1 MRENEL
7 LSVDNI
13 EASYGKS
20 KVLRGVSLA
29 VNEGE
34 VVALLGRNGVG
45 KTTTLR
51 TIAGVIQPAA
61 GEIRYDGEDITGWS
75 DFEISRR
82 GISYVPEHR
91 AVFPDLTVEENLR
104 MGGIAPSAP
113 LLNTPNGR
121 DILRHVK
128 DRRWDR
134 LKSMADVQ
142 KLFPRLNTPKSEP
155 LMTIPEVFDIL
166 PRLEERRSLEG
177 SKLSGGEQQML
188 AIARALVKDT
198 RLLFLDEPTEGL
210 AVQIVEDVRELI
222 EDIRGMGVPIL
233 LVEQNFEVAV
243 RTADRAYILHHGE
256 IVFDDDIDALVG
268 DAALQ
273 EQYLGVGISV

>member
-1 MRENEL
+1 MSNDVL
-7 LSVDNI
+7 LSVEDLH
-13 EASYGKS
+13 ASYGKS
-20 KVLRGVSLA
+20 QVLRGVSLE
-29 VNEGE
+29 VDEGE

-51 TIAGVIQPAA
+51 SISGVLQPEAGTV
-61 GEIRYDGEDITGWS
+61 RFKGEDITTLE

-82 GISYVPEHR
+82 GISYVPEDR

-104 MGGIAPSAP
+104 MGGIAHEGS
-113 LLNTPNGR
+113 LL
-121 DILRHVK
+121 
-128 DRRWDR
+128 
-134 LKSMADVQ
+134 
-142 KLFPRLNTPKSEP
+142 
-155 LMTIPEVFDIL
+155 TIPEVYEIL
-166 PRLEERRSLEG
+166 PRLEERRSLEA

-188 AIARALVKDT
+188 AIARALVRETD
-198 RLLFLDEPTEGL
+198 LLFLDEPTEGL

-222 EDIRGMGVPIL
+222 EEIRNMGVPIL

-256 IVFDDDIDALVG
+256 IVFDGDIDELVA
-268 DAALQ
+268 DEAVQ